1 MFQVQIAGCPGEVKA
16 SSSWYFWCWSNQRIK
31 LHQQRFRLDT
41 GRNFSTE
48 KVIKRLD
55 RAARGSGGV
64 TVEMFKERLAVVW
77 CVRWCSVPAGAL
89 TPELSYGRTAPW
101 LRVRRAPSAPLPP
114 RTSQC
119 AALPLAAC
127 GRAARPI
134 RRCLV
139 GAAAPEAVAV
149 ETAGVR
155 LPGERREPEGPA
167 PGTPGSAPGSP
178 RERRRRAGG
187 GPAR

>member
-89 TPELSYGRTAPW
+89 TPELSYGRTAPGAPRPASA
-101 LRVRRAPSAPLPP
+101 LSASPASHLPVRSAPIGCLRKGGSANEALPCW
-114 RTSQC
+114 RRGSGGGCGGNRGC
-119 AALPLAAC
+119 AAP
-127 GRAARPI
+127 G
-134 RRCLV
+134 
-139 GAAAPEAVAV
+139 GAAGA
-149 ETAGVR
+149 
-155 LPGERREPEGPA
+155 
-167 PGTPGSAPGSP
+167 
-178 RERRRRAGG
+178 
-187 GPAR
+187 